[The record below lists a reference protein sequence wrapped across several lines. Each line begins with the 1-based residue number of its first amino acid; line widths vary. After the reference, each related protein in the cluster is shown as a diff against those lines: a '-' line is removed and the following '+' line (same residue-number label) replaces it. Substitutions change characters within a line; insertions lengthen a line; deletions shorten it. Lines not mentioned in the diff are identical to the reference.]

1 MSMEGLMLKV
11 NISSTCFC
19 QDHLAKS
26 SRVIPYNMY
35 AFIFKKNDYVYN
47 CASVSI
53 EIAINE
59 ALLPFGPKI

>member
-1 MSMEGLMLKV
+1 
-11 NISSTCFC
+11 
-19 QDHLAKS
+19 
-26 SRVIPYNMY
+26 MY